1 VSDDEGRRGI
11 EITAAPEASTTYYDR
26 PAIKEPVWTWEVPA
40 YFYLGGVAG
49 AAAVIGAALQL
60 LDDDESEALVRRC
73 RDIAA
78 VGGVAGSLLLI
89 SDLGRPERFLN
100 MLRVFKPSSPLSVG
114 SWILALAS
122 SMSVTAAL
130 SSRMSGLAKRLG
142 DLAGVGAGF
151 AGLPL
156 TGYTAV
162 LVSDTVVPIWRE
174 SRKSLPMLFVASS
187 TGAACSV
194 LEAGAFTE
202 KELKAVRRLGT
213 IAQVAELVATKAVEK
228 EAGRVERV
236 ARPYNE
242 GVSGT
247 LWKASTS
254 LTVASLA
261 VDTITGSKRG
271 GRIAAALL
279 GTVGSACLRVAVW
292 QAGRASARDPRATFE
307 LQRMQERDRERR
319 Q

>member
-1 VSDDEGRRGI
+1 VSDDEPRSGI
-11 EITAAPEASTTYYDR
+11 EITAEPETSTTYYER

-40 YFYLGGVAG
+40 YFYVGGVAG

-60 LDDDESEALVRRC
+60 LDDESEALVRRC

-78 VGGVAGSLLLI
+78 LGGAAGTLLLI

-100 MLRVFKPSSPLSVG
+100 MLRVFKPTSPLSVG

-122 SMSVTAAL
+122 SMSVAAAV

-142 DLAGVGAGF
+142 DLAGVGAGV

-156 TGYTAV
+156 SGYTAV

-202 KELKAVRRLGT
+202 KELEAVRRLGT
-213 IAQVAELVATKAVEK
+213 IAQVAELVATKAVER

-254 LTVASLA
+254 LTVTSLA

-271 GRIAAALL
+271 GRVAAALL

-292 QAGRASARDPRATFE
+292 QAGRVSARDPRATFE